1 VSASG
6 GLLRRF
12 GGHALRVAAFSWIQA
27 SAVSFADIGDL
38 AALGCVQNTGGSVC
52 GSTTGALDGAIAVTI
67 SPDGDNAYVAS
78 FTDDAVVV
86 FTRNPDGTL
95 VSTSCFQNTGG
106 SDCDGS
112 GGDIPALD
120 GAADIAVSP
129 DGTSVYVVSNES
141 NAVALFTRGIDG
153 SLTSQGCI
161 QDSASGS
168 LCEGSG
174 GETPGLQ
181 SANGIVVSP
190 DGQNVYV
197 ASFESDGVV
206 WFTREEDGSLT
217 PQGCIQN
224 TGRTECAG
232 LGGTTAGLGG
242 AYDLAISPDGKNVYV
257 AANQSDAIVVFNRA
271 PDGTLTAAGCV
282 QEPGISICASSF
294 SGLDGPRAVAVSPD
308 GNNVYLGT
316 LLDDALVTFE
326 RDLLDGSITAT
337 SCIQN
342 TAGTDCLMSGG
353 TVPGLDAVSGLSI
366 SPDGKSVYV
375 ASLTSDALAAFDRAP
390 DGTLSASGCIQ
401 NTGRTEC
408 SNAGGSTTPGLDG
421 AIDVT
426 TSPEGTNVYVAA
438 FTSDAI
444 VVFGREVSPTTT
456 TTNTT
461 TTSTTTTTTS
471 TTNTTTTSTTTT
483 STTTTLEP
491 TTTTTSTTTTAE
503 PTTTTTAEPT
513 TTTTAEPT
521 TTTTV
526 EPTTTTTGEPTTT
539 TTLPEPTTTTTA
551 EPTTTTVPETT
562 TTTLT
567 EPTTTSTVEPTT
579 TSTVPETTTTSAEPT
594 TTTTLEPPIC
604 GDVNDSGTVTA
615 IDALAILKAS
625 VGGNECEPLVCVC
638 NVAGGGTINAT
649 DALQALR
656 IAVGLAVATACDC

>member
-1 VSASG
+1 M
-6 GLLRRF
+6 RRF
-12 GGHALRVAAFSWIQA
+12 GGHVLGVAAFSWIQV
-27 SAVSFADIGDL
+27 SAVSFADVGDL
-38 AALGCVQNTGGSVC
+38 AALGCVQNSGGSAC
-52 GSTTGALDGAIAVTI
+52 GATTGALDGAIAVAI

-95 VSTSCFQNTGG
+95 VSTSCFQNDGG

-141 NAVALFTRGIDG
+141 NAVALFTRNLDG

-168 LCEGSG
+168 LCDGSG

-197 ASFESDGVV
+197 ASFLSDGVA
-206 WFTREEDGSLT
+206 WFTREEDGALT

-232 LGGTTAGLGG
+232 LGGTTAGLDG
-242 AYDLAISPDGKNVYV
+242 AYDLAISADGKNVYV
-257 AANQSDAIVVFNRA
+257 AANQSDTVVVFNRA

-308 GNNVYLGT
+308 GSNVYVGT
-316 LLDDALVTFE
+316 LLDDAVITFD
-326 RDLLDGSITAT
+326 RDVDGSISAT

-353 TVPGLDAVSGLSI
+353 TVPGLDGVSGLTV

-375 ASLTSDALAAFDRAP
+375 SALTSDALVAFDRAP
-390 DGTLSASGCIQ
+390 DGTLSSAGCIQ

-408 SNAGGSTTPGLDG
+408 TNAGGSTTPGLDG

-426 TSPEGTNVYVAA
+426 TSPAGNNVYVAA
-438 FTSDAI
+438 FTSDAV
-444 VVFGREVSPTTT
+444 VVFGREISPTTT

-461 TTSTTTTTTS
+461 TTTTVEPTTSTTNTTTTS

-503 PTTTTTAEPT
+503 PTTTTTV
-513 TTTTAEPT
+513 EPT

-526 EPTTTTTGEPTTT
+526 EPTTTTTVEPTTT
-539 TTLPEPTTTTTA
+539 TVPEPTTTTLP

-562 TTTLT
+562 TTTLP
-567 EPTTTSTVEPTT
+567 EPTTTSTIEPTT
-579 TSTVPETTTTSAEPT
+579 TSTVPETTTTTSAEPT

-604 GDVNDSGTVTA
+604 GDVNDSGAVTA
-615 IDALAILKAS
+615 VDALAILKAS
-625 VGGNECEPLVCVC
+625 VGGDECQPLVCVC
-638 NVAGGGTINAT
+638 DVAGGGTINAT

-656 IAVGLAVATACDC
+656 IAVGLAVASSCNC